1 MSLETQPA
9 AWHPIALHGTAGPG
23 PSAKPQMPS
32 APGRP
37 TLDPPQ
43 KGKPGGTGNEAWH
56 WAASPAPRLAMPAPR
71 NGGRGPAASD
81 SHLPLGIR
89 LD

>member
-1 MSLETQPA
+1 MSLQTQPA
-9 AWHPIALHGTAGPG
+9 AWHPIALHGTVGPG

-43 KGKPGGTGNEAWH
+43 KGKPGGTGQPLLPPDSQRQPPET
-56 WAASPAPRLAMPAPR
+56 AAEDLRPLTA
-71 NGGRGPAASD
+71 
-81 SHLPLGIR
+81 HLPLGIR